1 MTKNFIQNVS
11 MAAIKTGDHA
21 DPGEN
26 SMLIQIV
33 DPAYE
38 FPTPKHK
45 FREVHQFEFLDLE
58 ASGLTNNGSGMY
70 DDMAE
75 FAITQDIAHEL
86 VHLLQYA
93 LDQEMNVIVHC
104 HAGRCR
110 SGGVC
115 EVGTMMGFA
124 EVPNTI
130 RQPNALV
137 KSLMMKSLG
146 WTYE

>member
-11 MAAIKTGDHA
+11 MAAIKAGNHA

-58 ASGLTNNGSGMY
+58 ESGLTNNGTGEY
-70 DDMAE
+70 EDMRE

-86 VHLLQYA
+86 VHLLLHA

-110 SGGVC
+110 SGAVC
-115 EVGTMMGFA
+115 EVGTMIGFDD
-124 EVPNTI
+124 VPGTI
-130 RQPNALV
+130 RQPNILV
-137 KSLMMKSLG
+137 KTLMMKSLG
-146 WTYE
+146 WSYE

>member
-11 MAAIKTGDHA
+11 MSAIKTGNHA

-33 DPAYE
+33 DPGYE
-38 FPTPKHK
+38 FPVSKHK

-58 ASGLTNNGSGMY
+58 SSGLTNNGTGEY
-70 DDMAE
+70 EDMSE

-86 VHLLQYA
+86 VHLLLHAY
-93 LDQEMNVIVHC
+93 DQEMNVIVHC

-110 SGGVC
+110 SGAVC
-115 EVGTMMGFA
+115 EVGTMIGFDD
-124 EVPNTI
+124 VPGTI
-130 RQPNALV
+130 RQPNVLV
-137 KSLMMKSLG
+137 KTLMMKSLG
-146 WTYE
+146 WSYE